1 MSIVRPTLALLAIC
15 LPCALPAAWAADAG
29 AKERV
34 TVTLQGAK
42 GGPVGEAVLTE
53 TPRGVLV
60 TATLHDLPPGDHA
73 FHIHEHGKCV
83 APFDSAGGH
92 FNPKKTHHGFLN
104 PQGAHAGD
112 MPNVTI
118 QSDGK
123 AKVEV
128 LAPGVTL
135 AKGKAGSLFGGEGTS
150 LVVHAAADDYSSD
163 PAGNAGGRIACG
175 VIESRTTAN
184 AAADRPAR

>member
-1 MSIVRPTLALLAIC
+1 MSIARPTLALLAIC
-15 LPCALPAAWAADAG
+15 LPCALPVAWAADTG
-29 AKERV
+29 AKEQV
-34 TVTLQGAK
+34 TVALQGAK
-42 GGPVGEAVLTE
+42 GEPVGQAVLTE
-53 TPRGVLV
+53 TPHGVLV

-92 FNPKKTHHGFLN
+92 FNPKQTHHGFLN

-112 MPNVTI
+112 MPNVTV
-118 QSDGK
+118 QDDGK

-128 LAPGVTL
+128 LATGVTL
-135 AKGKAGSLFGGEGTS
+135 AKGKPGSLLTGEGTS

-163 PAGNAGGRIACG
+163 PAGNAGARIACG
-175 VIESRTTAN
+175 VIESRTTA
-184 AAADRPAR
+184 AAGPPAR

>member
-1 MSIVRPTLALLAIC
+1 MSIARPTLALLAIC
-15 LPCALPAAWAADAG
+15 LPFALPAARAADVA
-29 AKERV
+29 AKESV
-34 TVTLQGAK
+34 TVALQSAK
-42 GGPVGEAVLTE
+42 GEPVGEAVLTE
-53 TPRGVLV
+53 TPHGVLV

-92 FNPKKTHHGFLN
+92 FNPKKMHHGFMN

-112 MPNVTI
+112 MPNVNVED
-118 QSDGK
+118 DGK
-123 AKVEV
+123 TKVEV

-135 AKGKAGSLFGGEGTS
+135 AKGKPGSLVDGEGTS

-163 PAGNAGGRIACG
+163 PSGNAGARIVCG
-175 VIESRTTAN
+175 VI
-184 AAADRPAR
+184 